1 MNLLEP
7 YLRILVQ
14 RNGSDILL
22 TTGAPVSM
30 KIEGTLEKLDDNVLQ
45 PGTVRH
51 IAYDLISEAQQK
63 EFEQRRELNHS
74 FNVAGL
80 GRFRAN
86 FLVQRSEVS
95 LAIRYV
101 RGDIPDVERLGL
113 PKYVNEFVM
122 RRNGLIFV
130 TGSTGSGKSTTLAA
144 LIEHRNKNDAGH
156 ILTIE
161 DPIEFMFSHKKS
173 IVTQREVGSDTLTY
187 ENALKEALR
196 AAPDVIMI
204 GEVRDRP
211 GVERCMTYAA
221 SGHTVLTTLHATN
234 ANQTLDRI
242 LNLFPADQHP
252 NVLLQVSINLHA
264 IISQRLVRG
273 VDGRRV
279 LVAEIL
285 VNTPYVAELISKG
298 ELTKIKD
305 LMEKGETS
313 GMFSFDQSLLELY
326 RAGRIS
332 HEAVLANADSPTN
345 VQWRLSFGAD
355 APPSDGSHMA

>member
-1 MNLLEP
+1 MNMLEP
-7 YLRILVQ
+7 YLRAMVA
-14 RNGSDILL
+14 RGGSDLLL
-22 TTGAPVSM
+22 TTGAAVSM
-30 KIEGTLEKLDDNVLQ
+30 KCEGRLEPLDARILQ

-51 IAYDLISEAQQK
+51 IAYELISPAQQA
-63 EFEQRRELNHS
+63 EFEQRKELNHS
-74 FNVAGL
+74 FALNEL

-86 FLVQRSEVS
+86 FLIQRSEVS
-95 LAIRYV
+95 LTIRHI
-101 RGDIPDVERLGL
+101 RNDIPDIERLGL
-113 PKYVNEFVM
+113 PAYVNDFVM

-144 LIEHRNKNDAGH
+144 LIEHRNRTDAGH

-161 DPIEFMFSHKKS
+161 DPIEFAFSHKKS
-173 IVTQREVGSDTLTY
+173 IVTQREVGTDTLSY
-187 ENALKEALR
+187 ESALKEALR

-211 GVERCMTYAA
+211 GVERCMNYAA

-242 LNLFPADQHP
+242 INMFPPDQHVS
-252 NVLLQVSINLHA
+252 VLSQLSINLHA

-273 VDGRRV
+273 IDGKRV

-285 VNTPYVAELISKG
+285 VNTPYVAELITKG
-298 ELTKIKD
+298 ELVKIKE

-313 GMFSFDQSLLELY
+313 GMFSFDQSLLDLY
-326 RAGRIS
+326 RKGRIS
-332 HEAVLANADSPTN
+332 HEAVMMNADSPSN
-345 VQWRLSFGAD
+345 VQWKLSFG
-355 APPSDGSHMA
+355 SDDTATSTHTA